1 MNPTGKSVTYSG
13 ILIYRVAE
21 GRIAEQWTEFDYWVF
36 SNSWALW
43 ECD

>member
-21 GRIAEQWTEFDYWVF
+21 GRIAEQWTEFDLLGLLKQLG
-36 SNSWALW
+36 ALGV
-43 ECD
+43 